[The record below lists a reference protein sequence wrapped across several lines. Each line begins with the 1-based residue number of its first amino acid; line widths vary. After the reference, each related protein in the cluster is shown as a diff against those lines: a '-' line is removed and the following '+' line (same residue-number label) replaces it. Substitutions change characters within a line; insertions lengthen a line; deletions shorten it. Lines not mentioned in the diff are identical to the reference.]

1 VIADSTPATIRQA
14 RDLGPVDA
22 AATIRLTLWLRSQ
35 NESST
40 MDQQVQQMYDKSS
53 PNFHRWLGADAFKA
67 NLAPT
72 AADLRPCS
80 SSH

>member
-1 VIADSTPATIRQA
+1 VRNRRAATTQSASARVIADSTPATIRQA

-40 MDQQVQQMYDKSS
+40 MDQQVQQ
-53 PNFHRWLGADAFKA
+53 
-67 NLAPT
+67 
-72 AADLRPCS
+72 
-80 SSH
+80 